1 MRFARPFRRVPGAVR
16 RVPGTSGR
24 TPAPAG
30 QHRGARPR
38 SRAERP
44 ARQNAQQNA
53 QQNAG
58 QNTERPPRQNTERPA
73 RQDTAAAAG
82 PVARG
87 RRRLL
92 TASATVACAVLVAVL
107 ALRDAAGPEE
117 RDTAGPPPSAQGAGC
132 RPTAL
137 LEPPCGAWFG
147 AFVPHERDDL
157 GERVRAYEK
166 RAGRRLD
173 IVYTYHDMSLAEGG
187 RREGQLLTPEEQRV
201 GEDHL
206 LLLSWESKWWGGT
219 RKQQPTWRQ
228 IASGGLDATVV
239 DVQARRIKDY
249 GRRTGGK
256 VFLSFDL
263 EMDTRTPDNGTPA
276 EYVRAYRH
284 LHDRFR
290 ALGVDNVVWTW
301 ITTGYLGHADLMRRM
316 YPGDEYVDWI
326 GYNQYNYYRCHDT
339 GWRTF
344 AQTQLDTHAWIR
356 ANISDDKPLMLSEFG
371 TAADPA
377 RPGRQAQ
384 WYAEV
389 PRVLKRLEGVK
400 AALQWNH
407 RDPGPHCDLSLA
419 DDAAW
424 ASLREAVADP
434 YLNQP
439 LE

>member
-1 MRFARPFRRVPGAVR
+1 MRFARPLRRVADALRHLPGRVR
-16 RVPGTSGR
+16 GTSGPAGRHR
-24 TPAPAG
+24 TPRPRPRTGQAAPAA
-30 QHRGARPR
+30 ARPVT
-38 SRAERP
+38 RP
-44 ARQNAQQNA
+44 A
-53 QQNAG
+53 
-58 QNTERPPRQNTERPA
+58 A
-73 RQDTAAAAG
+73 RA
-82 PVARG
+82 

-92 TASATVACAVLVAVL
+92 VTGAAAACAVLVAVL
-107 ALRDAAGPEE
+107 VLRDASRPEE
-117 RDTAGPPPSAQGAGC
+117 RGTGGPVPSGQDAGC

-157 GERVRAYEK
+157 GEKVRAYED
-166 RAGRRLD
+166 RVGRKLD
-173 IVYTYHDMSLAEGG
+173 IVYTYHDMSRVEGA
-187 RREGQLLTPEEQRV
+187 RREGQLLTPEERRV

-219 RKQQPTWRQ
+219 QEQQPTWRQ
-228 IASGGLDATVV
+228 IADGDLDASVI

-249 GRRTGGK
+249 GKK

-276 EYVRAYRH
+276 DFVRAHRH
-284 LHDRFR
+284 IHDRFR

-301 ITTGYLGHADLMRRM
+301 IITGYLEHGELFEAM
-316 YPGDEYVDWI
+316 YPGDAYVDWI

-339 GWRTF
+339 DWLTF
-344 AQTQLDTHAWIR
+344 AQTQTATHAWIR
-356 ANISDDKPLMLSEFG
+356 EHLSDDKPLMLSEFG
-371 TAADPA
+371 TAVDTA
-377 RPGRQAQ
+377 RPERQAQ

-400 AALQWNH
+400 AALQWNF
-407 RDPGPHCDLSLA
+407 RDPGPHCDLALA
-419 DDAAW
+419 GDAAW
-424 ASLREAVADP
+424 DSLREAVADP